1 MGRTVRFDQVYVTS
15 LDADPIEQEVLTSAS
30 AIITGEIEADEI
42 VVSRIGISNSNPTKS
57 FSVGADLFMNAGQE
71 IVLDVNKSIRTER
84 VVVNDKMGVGTL
96 NPTRTFEIQKAG
108 ADKVV
113 VDTNDGTENLFIVS
127 GNTLSTN
134 LKTSSTFRVGEK
146 LVANSS
152 DSNVLHVSGNTF
164 STNVTVGTQL
174 VVGTEVDP
182 NTDSNVAVFENG
194 NVVIQGGM
202 LRVFGDV
209 EFLGNLAITEAPD
222 YTSVN
227 NLVVSNAVI
236 QMGTGNNGT
245 YDTGILMVD
254 QPNEANIF
262 VGYTHPDSTFKLSR
276 TFGGPE
282 TQTFTLDT
290 SNTLNLYVY
299 GELYTQNNL
308 GIANTS
314 PDFSLS
320 VGSNLYIDDTAGTSN
335 LLHANGYGYFEGLRI
350 GDNGLTVGNLITLDA
365 DADVPMLVNSN
376 IQAQGIQTTGSLP
389 SGISNTAPTDSLS
402 IGDKLFINVHA
413 SSANTMTLEGNLV
426 TGRLIT
432 QSIQVTDLSFMEGAT
447 GITASEN
454 IVIHADFDGEDTN
467 SNVASIRAGPLASN
481 VSSVDI
487 SGAKL
492 TPEHQRISF
501 KTKNTE
507 RVRIVADG
515 KMGIANTAPS
525 EALTIGGNLKI
536 NDSNAAIYGNAQTYM
551 KSYSDIVLNQTKIE
565 NVVGSG
571 KGLNFYASTTSTMG
585 PPKMTI
591 LESSNVGVGTATP
604 QGLLHTSGGT
614 VLVNGPNQYTN
625 SFNNDGTPLIVSNTT
640 SISNSTL
647 DVANVMHLTREGTS
661 VRDGVRATLKMGKY
675 SLDSGKSKSKLDIF
689 LSDDRYTDETEVLTL
704 RADGRVGIGHTQP
717 TAHLEVKCTGISNP
731 ETNGLLVHNHANGDA
746 IMAAQADSLEG
757 NAFTSFILNDGQN
770 RSGWSMGVANNNDF
784 RIAQNHEK
792 VTDSTAVALYI
803 SDSDRN
809 VGLGTDVPR
818 AKLEVNGN
826 VVIGNELYFGG
837 LLTDEY
843 GNTFIKER
851 LLTTDVSELLIF
863 KGNEGP
869 GGQGPDQ
876 IRYVASQH
884 VFQSYNDPSLS
895 AVEKEDIENQ
905 TGASKANSVLTIT
918 PGGQV
923 LIGTTNSGD
932 IVNTATTKLFV
943 NGGFEFASGQKLNL
957 GTLDVFS
964 LSSGG
969 ILETIGSTSDLIF
982 RNKVGSNIP
991 TEYARFLSTGLIG
1004 FGTNSPSTNVHIY
1017 SGVTT
1022 DIDVLKLE
1030 SPGTNTKTGI
1040 LLNTNANYG
1049 GYLRGFSSGSIH
1061 GTVLGGVN
1069 NGAESDG
1076 LHVIHTS
1083 NVGVG
1088 TSAPTEKFHVYNGT
1102 ARVEHSSSNAVIQL
1116 KTTAGTSDIHGDIS
1130 GNVYITPQSGELF
1143 LESSVEVSGDLVI
1156 KGIIDLGEQVA
1167 IGLGGSAAQTDLH
1180 VGGGV
1185 ITNSGQVACK
1195 RYSNV
1200 IVQSSPSGNN
1210 TKTLTFGNGAFY
1222 AKIVA
1227 SLREYD
1233 EDKDNMSTL
1242 ILEIN
1247 GGTSDETTP
1256 GTDITIGTK
1265 NIFGNVGTAYPWSS
1279 SVTTTGN
1286 SITIQPLFLTN
1297 LGTPRKYKFDIFVEL
1312 ISSTGGKLVS
1322 IKSGTFTHATFTY

>member
-30 AIITGEIEADEI
+30 AIITGEIEADEV

-84 VVVNDKMGVGTL
+84 VVVNDKMGIGTL

-113 VDTNDGTENLFIVS
+113 VDTNDGTENLFIIT

-134 LKTSSTFRVGEK
+134 LKTSSTFRVGEN
-146 LVANSS
+146 LVADSS
-152 DSNVLHVSGNTF
+152 DSNVLHIGGNTF

-182 NTDSNVAVFENG
+182 NSDSNVAVFKNG
-194 NVVIQGGM
+194 NVVVQDGI

-209 EFLGNLAITEAPD
+209 EFFGNLAITEAPD

-245 YDTGILMVD
+245 YDTALLMVD
-254 QPNEANIF
+254 QPNEANLF
-262 VGYTHPDSTFKLSR
+262 VGYTHSDKNFNLSR

-282 TQTFTLDT
+282 TQTFTFDT
-290 SNTLNLYVY
+290 SNTLNLYVH
-299 GELYTQNNL
+299 GELYTQNNF

-320 VGSNLYIDDTAGTSN
+320 VGSNLYINDTAGASN

-376 IQAQGIQTTGSLP
+376 IQAHGIQTTGSLP
-389 SGISNTAPTDSLS
+389 SGIANTAPTDSLS
-402 IGDKLFINVHA
+402 IGDKLFVNVHA
-413 SSANTMTLEGNLV
+413 SSANTMTVEGNLV

-454 IVIHADFDGEDTN
+454 IIIHADFDGEDTN
-467 SNVASIRAGPLASN
+467 SNVASIRAGPLGSN
-481 VSSVDI
+481 ISSIDI

-507 RVRIVADG
+507 RVRIAADG

-536 NDSNAAIYGNAQTYM
+536 NGSNAAIYGNVQTYM
-551 KSYSDIVLNQTKIE
+551 KSYADPTLKQTKVE
-565 NVVGSG
+565 SVVGSG

-585 PPKMTI
+585 SPKLTI

-625 SFNNDGTPLIVSNTT
+625 SFNNAGTPLIVSNTT

-675 SLDSGKSKSKLDIF
+675 SLDSGKSRSKLDIF

-731 ETNGLLVHNHANGDA
+731 ETNGLLVHNHNNGDA

-757 NAFTSFILNDGQN
+757 NAFTSFILSDGQN

-792 VTDSTAVALYI
+792 VTDSTATALYI

-1004 FGTNSPSTNVHIY
+1004 FGTDNPSTNVHIY
-1017 SGVTT
+1017 SGVTA

-1088 TSAPTEKFHVYNGT
+1088 TSAPTEKFHVYDGT

-1116 KTTAGTSDIHGDIS
+1116 KTTAGTSNIHGDIS

-1167 IGLGGSAAQTDLH
+1167 IGLGGSLAQTDLH
-1180 VGGGV
+1180 VGGGM

-1200 IVQSSPSGNN
+1200 IVQSAPSGNN

-1312 ISSTGGKLVS
+1312 ISSTSGKLVS
-1322 IKSGTFTHATFTY
+1322 IKSGTLTHATFTY

>member
-1 MGRTVRFDQVYVTS
+1 MGRTVRFDQVYVAS
-15 LDADPIEQEVLTSAS
+15 LDADPIEQEVLTTAS
-30 AIITGEIEADEI
+30 AIITGEIEADEV

-96 NPTRTFEIQKAG
+96 NPTRTFEIQQAG
-108 ADKVV
+108 VDRVV
-113 VDTNDGTENLFIVS
+113 VDTNEGTENLFIIS

-146 LVANSS
+146 LVADSS
-152 DSNVLHVSGNTF
+152 DSNVLHIGGNTF

-182 NTDSNVAVFENG
+182 NSDSNVAVFKNG
-194 NVVIQGGM
+194 NVVVQDGI

-209 EFLGNLAITEAPD
+209 EFFGNLAITESPD

-299 GELYTQNNL
+299 GELYTQNNV

-376 IQAQGIQTTGSLP
+376 IQAHGIQTTGSLP

-481 VSSVDI
+481 ISSIDI

-492 TPEHQRISF
+492 TPDFQNISF

-536 NDSNAAIYGNAQTYM
+536 NGSNAAIFGNAQTYM
-551 KSYSDIVLNQTKIE
+551 KSYADPALKQNKIE

-809 VGLGTDVPR
+809 VGIGTDVPR
-818 AKLEVNGN
+818 GKLEVDGN
-826 VVIGNELYFGG
+826 IVLGHQLTFGG
-837 LLTDEY
+837 VDTDQFS
-843 GNTFIKER
+843 NTFIRER
-851 LLTTDVSELLIF
+851 QYNIDGKSELIIF
-863 KGNEGP
+863 KGNETTGA
-869 GGQGPDQ
+869 GGPDR
-876 IRYVASQH
+876 IRTIAPLHEFQTYDSAGLSQSE
-884 VFQSYNDPSLS
+884 VEDAITNGTGVSSL
-895 AVEKEDIENQ
+895 
-905 TGASKANSVLTIT
+905 LTINEDR
-918 PGGQV
+918 V
-923 LIGTTNSGD
+923 LIGTSTDPGGNS
-932 IVNTATTKLFV
+932 KLFI
-943 NGGFEFASGQKLNL
+943 NGGFEFPQDQKIIT
-957 GTLDVFS
+957 GSMDIF
-964 LSSGG
+964 
-969 ILETIGSTSDLIF
+969 STSTTPSRGIIETVEDTDLTF
-982 RNKVGSNIP
+982 RNRTGGTA
-991 TEYARFLSTGLIG
+991 TEFLRFTHEGLIG

-1088 TSAPTEKFHVYNGT
+1088 TSAPNEKFHVYNGT

-1116 KTTAGTSDIHGDIS
+1116 KTTAGTSDIHGDVS
-1130 GNVYITPQSGELF
+1130 GNVYITPHSGELF
-1143 LESSVEVSGDLVI
+1143 LESDVEVSGDLVI
-1156 KGIIDLGEQVA
+1156 KGLIDLGEQVA
-1167 IGLGGSAAQTDLH
+1167 IGLGGSLAQTDLH
-1180 VGGGV
+1180 VGGGM

-1247 GGTSDETTP
+1247 GGTSDGTTP
-1256 GTDITIGTK
+1256 GTAITIGTK

-1312 ISSTGGKLVS
+1312 ISSTSGNLVS
-1322 IKSGTFTHATFTY
+1322 IKSGSLTHATFTY

>member
-1 MGRTVRFDQVYVTS
+1 MGRTVRFDQVYVAS
-15 LDADPIEQEVLTSAS
+15 LDADPIEQEVLTTAS
-30 AIITGEIEADEI
+30 AIITGEIEADEV

-96 NPTRTFEIQKAG
+96 NPTRTFEIQQAG
-108 ADKVV
+108 VDRVV
-113 VDTNDGTENLFIVS
+113 VDTNEGTENLFIIS

-146 LVANSS
+146 LVASSS
-152 DSNVLHVSGNTF
+152 DSNVLHIGGNTF

-182 NTDSNVAVFENG
+182 NSDSNVAVFKNG
-194 NVVIQGGM
+194 NVVVQDGI

-209 EFLGNLAITEAPD
+209 EFFGNLAITEAPD

-245 YDTGILMVD
+245 YDTALLMVD
-254 QPNEANIF
+254 QPNEANLF
-262 VGYTHPDSTFKLSR
+262 VGYTHSDKNFNLSR

-282 TQTFTLDT
+282 TQTFTFDT
-290 SNTLNLYVY
+290 SNTLNLYVH
-299 GELYTQNNL
+299 GELYTQNNF

-320 VGSNLYIDDTAGTSN
+320 VGSNLYINDTAGASN

-376 IQAQGIQTTGSLP
+376 IQAHGIQTTGSLP
-389 SGISNTAPTDSLS
+389 SGIANTAPTDSLS
-402 IGDKLFINVHA
+402 IGDKLFVNVHA
-413 SSANTMTLEGNLV
+413 SSANTMTVEGNLV

-467 SNVASIRAGPLASN
+467 SNVASIRAGPLGSN
-481 VSSVDI
+481 ISSIDI

-492 TPEHQRISF
+492 TPDFQNITF

-507 RVRIVADG
+507 RVRIAADG

-536 NDSNAAIYGNAQTYM
+536 NGSNAAIYGNAQTYM
-551 KSYSDIVLNQTKIE
+551 KSYADPTLKQTKVE
-565 NVVGSG
+565 SVVGSG

-585 PPKMTI
+585 PPKLTI

-625 SFNNDGTPLIVSNTT
+625 SFNNAGTPLIVSNTT

-675 SLDSGKSKSKLDIF
+675 SLDSGKSRSKLDIF

-731 ETNGLLVHNHANGDA
+731 ETNGLLVHNHDNGDA

-757 NAFTSFILNDGQN
+757 NAFTSFILSDGQN

-792 VTDSTAVALYI
+792 VTDSTAIALYI

-1004 FGTNSPSTNVHIY
+1004 FGTDNPSTNVHIY

-1088 TSAPTEKFHVYNGT
+1088 TSAPTEKFHVYDGT

-1116 KTTAGTSDIHGDIS
+1116 KTTAGTSDIHGDVS

-1143 LESSVEVSGDLVI
+1143 LESNVEVSGDLVI
-1156 KGIIDLGEQVA
+1156 KGLIDLGEQVA
-1167 IGLGGSAAQTDLH
+1167 IGLGGSLAQTDLH
-1180 VGGGV
+1180 VGGGM

-1247 GGTSDETTP
+1247 GGTSDGTTP
-1256 GTDITIGTK
+1256 GTAITIGTK

-1286 SITIQPLFLTN
+1286 SITIQPLFLTD

-1312 ISSTGGKLVS
+1312 ISSTSGNLVS
-1322 IKSGTFTHATFTY
+1322 IKSGSLTHATFTY

>member
-15 LDADPIEQEVLTSAS
+15 LDADPIEQDVLTSAS
-30 AIITGEIEADEI
+30 AIITGEIEADEV
-42 VVSRIGISNSNPTKS
+42 VVSRIGISNTNPTKS

-96 NPTRTFEIQKAG
+96 NPTRTFEIQQAG
-108 ADKVV
+108 SDKVV
-113 VDTNDGTENLFIVS
+113 VDTNDGTENLFIIS

-146 LVANSS
+146 LVADSS
-152 DSNVLHVSGNTF
+152 DSNVLHIGGNTF

-182 NTDSNVAVFENG
+182 NSNSNVAIFENG
-194 NVVIQGGM
+194 NVVVQNGM

-209 EFLGNLAITEAPD
+209 EFLGNLAITESPD

-262 VGYTHPDSTFKLSR
+262 VGYTHPDNTFKFSR

-290 SNTLNLYVY
+290 SNTLNLHVH
-299 GELYTQNNL
+299 GELYTQNNF

-320 VGSNLYIDDTAGTSN
+320 VGSNLYINDTAGVSN
-335 LLHANGYGYFEGLRI
+335 ILHANGYGYFEGLRI
-350 GDNGLTVGNLITLDA
+350 GDNGLTVGSLITLDA

-389 SGISNTAPTDSLS
+389 SGIANTTPTDSLS

-454 IVIHADFDGEDTN
+454 IIIHADFDGEDTN

-481 VSSVDI
+481 ISSIDI

-492 TPEHQRISF
+492 TPEHQNISF

-515 KMGIANTAPS
+515 KMGISNAAPS

-536 NDSNAAIYGNAQTYM
+536 NGSNAAILGNDQTYL
-551 KSYSDIVLNQTKIE
+551 KSYSDLTFQETKIE
-565 NVVGSG
+565 NVVGAG

-585 PPKMTI
+585 PPKLTI

-614 VLVNGPNQYTN
+614 VFFNNPVTN
-625 SFNNDGTPLIVSNTT
+625 SNGYSHLGTPLVVTNTSPIQGAT
-640 SISNSTL
+640 DL
-647 DVANVMHLTREGTS
+647 GNVMHLSREGVGGTY
-661 VRDGVRATLKMGKY
+661 DGVRATFKIGKFDDT
-675 SLDSGKSKSKLDIF
+675 SLKSKTKLDIY
-689 LSDDRYTDETEVLTL
+689 LTDESYTDEKDILTL
-704 RADGRVGIGHTQP
+704 RSDGRVGIGSTTP
-717 TAHLEVKCTGISNP
+717 GAHLEVVGTGIGNAR
-731 ETNGLLVHNHANGDA
+731 ENGILVHNQHGTGYGDA
-746 IMAAQADSLEG
+746 IIAAQTDLITG
-757 NAFTSFILNDGQN
+757 NSFTSFIQSDQDSNP
-770 RSGWSMGVANNNDF
+770 RGWSVGVTGVRDF
-784 RIAQNHEK
+784 RITRNEDE
-792 VTDSTAVALYI
+792 VSDST
-803 SDSDRN
+803 N
-809 VGLGTDVPR
+809 VGLYIDGSTRNIGIGTDVPR
-818 AKLEVNGN
+818 GKLEVDGN
-826 VVIGNELYFGG
+826 VVLGHQLTFGG
-837 LLTDEY
+837 VDTDQFS
-843 GNTFIKER
+843 NTFIRER
-851 LLTTDVSELLIF
+851 QYNIDGKSELVIF
-863 KGNEGP
+863 KGNETTGA
-869 GGQGPDQ
+869 GGPDR
-876 IRYVASQH
+876 IRSIAPLHEFQTYDSAGLSQSQ
-884 VFQSYNDPSLS
+884 VEEAITNGTGVSSL
-895 AVEKEDIENQ
+895 
-905 TGASKANSVLTIT
+905 LTINEDR
-918 PGGQV
+918 V
-923 LIGTTNSGD
+923 LIGTSTDPGGNS
-932 IVNTATTKLFV
+932 KLFI
-943 NGGFEFASGQKLNL
+943 NGGFEFPQDQKIIT
-957 GTLDVFS
+957 GSMDIF
-964 LSSGG
+964 
-969 ILETIGSTSDLIF
+969 STSTTPSRGIIETVEDTDLTF
-982 RNKVGSNIP
+982 RNRTGGSAA
-991 TEYARFLSTGLIG
+991 EFLRFTHEGLIG
-1004 FGTNSPSTNVHIY
+1004 FGTSSPSTNVHIY

-1040 LLNTNANYG
+1040 LLNTNTNYG

-1088 TSAPTEKFHVYNGT
+1088 TSAPTEKFHVYDGT
-1102 ARVEHSSSNAVIQL
+1102 ARVEHSTSNAVIQL
-1116 KTTAGTSDIHGDIS
+1116 KTTAGTSDIHGDVS
-1130 GNVYITPQSGELF
+1130 GNVYVTPHSGELF

-1167 IGLGGSAAQTDLH
+1167 IGLEGSLAQTDLH
-1180 VGGGV
+1180 VGGGM
-1185 ITNSGQVACK
+1185 ITNSKQVACK

-1210 TKTLTFGNGAFY
+1210 TKTLNFGNGAFY

-1256 GTDITIGTK
+1256 GSVITIGTK

-1279 SVTTTGN
+1279 SVTTTEN

-1312 ISSTGGKLVS
+1312 ISSTDGKLTS
-1322 IKSGTFTHATFTY
+1322 IKSGTFTHATFNY

>member
-209 EFLGNLAITEAPD
+209 EFLGNLAITESPD

-454 IVIHADFDGEDTN
+454 IIIHADFDGEDTN
-467 SNVASIRAGPLASN
+467 SNVASIRAGPLGSN
-481 VSSVDI
+481 ISSIDI

-492 TPEHQRISF
+492 TPDFQNITF

-507 RVRIVADG
+507 RVRIAADG

-1017 SGVTT
+1017 SGVTA

-1040 LLNTNANYG
+1040 LLNTNDNYG

-1088 TSAPTEKFHVYNGT
+1088 TSAPTEKFHVYDGT
-1102 ARVEHSSSNAVIQL
+1102 ARFEHSSSNAVIQL
-1116 KTTAGTSDIHGDIS
+1116 KTTAGTSNIHGDVS